1 MPPRT
6 RPNLLEH
13 MRPLPTSTQVTPVAA
28 KPTAPVATQTLELG
42 PLHHS
47 SPSAQNRRASSG
59 GGVQRSY
66 PWLLLASTGL
76 AAVFCGL
83 YLTKPVIAAGT
94 PPQALAQDSSFEPAP
109 PPPPGPAPARS
120 AGAPLLP
127 DSSALPGDGRAK
139 PQAADP
145 RVLKSA
151 ETGPAASYEETN
163 LRIQHVLKAQG
174 PDGEDLG
181 KIMLEVPV
189 LYGSRSLRWTPEE
202 IARARDLLVRIG
214 DYQEKTRAL
223 QAEGA
228 ALLSE
233 WNGLVEDSV
242 PTEVLR
248 ADSPSLTRD
257 ALLNPAEG
265 LDSSEAIEIQSR

>member
-1 MPPRT
+1 
-6 RPNLLEH
+6 
-13 MRPLPTSTQVTPVAA
+13 MRPLPTSTQMTTSAA
-28 KPTAPVATQTLELG
+28 KPQAPAATQTLELG

-47 SPSAQNRRASSG
+47 SPASNRRASSSG
-59 GGVQRSY
+59 SAQRSY

-94 PPQALAQDSSFEPAP
+94 APSIADAPFEPAP
-109 PPPPGPAPARS
+109 APPPGPDAAKPANESRS
-120 AGAPLLP
+120 LLP
-127 DSSALPGDGRAK
+127 SSGTLPGDPPLK

-145 RVLKSA
+145 RRLQSA
-151 ETGPAASYEETN
+151 ETGAAASYEETN

-174 PDGEDLG
+174 PAGEDLG

-189 LYGSRSLRWTPEE
+189 LYGSRSLRWTPAEV
-202 IARARDLLVRIG
+202 ARARELLVRIG
-214 DYQEKTRAL
+214 DYQEKTRIL
-223 QAEGA
+223 QAEGG

-233 WNGLVEDSV
+233 WNALVGDSV

-265 LDSSEAIEIQSR
+265 LDSTEAIEIQNR